1 MKFMKKNLN
10 VILFSSTELIQ
21 VYEAAK
27 FAIQRVNAQNIVP
40 GIRLG
45 KPLFITFWKKKLI
58 KKKSN
63 LMNYHFQFTETKFC
77 NLWLTMFN
85 ICLHLV

>member
-45 KPLFITFWKKKLI
+45 KPLFMTFWKKI
-58 KKKSN
+58 NKKKIKPHELSFSAHWDEV
-63 LMNYHFQFTETKFC
+63 L
-77 NLWLTMFN
+77 
-85 ICLHLV
+85 

>member
-58 KKKSN
+58 KKNQTSWIIIFSS
-63 LMNYHFQFTETKFC
+63 LRRSSV
-77 NLWLTMFN
+77 
-85 ICLHLV
+85 ICD

>member
-45 KPLFITFWKKKLI
+45 KPLFMTFWKKI
-58 KKKSN
+58 NKKKSN
-63 LMNYHFQFTETKFC
+63 LMNYHFQLTETKFC

>member
-1 MKFMKKNLN
+1 MKFMKKLN
-10 VILFSSTELIQ
+10 VIFFLPTELIQ

-45 KPLFITFWKKKLI
+45 KPLFITF
-58 KKKSN
+58 
-63 LMNYHFQFTETKFC
+63 
-77 NLWLTMFN
+77 
-85 ICLHLV
+85 

>member
-10 VILFSSTELIQ
+10 VILFSPTELIQ

-45 KPLFITFWKKKLI
+45 K
-58 KKKSN
+58 
-63 LMNYHFQFTETKFC
+63 
-77 NLWLTMFN
+77 
-85 ICLHLV
+85 LHELSFSAH